1 MSPAVRHWSTAVAAI
16 AAVCAAGAHLPA
28 SEEPGAGV
36 GASVRET
43 SSGGVVAR
51 VPFVGTLAWR
61 CDREGRF
68 SSRLIHPAPGASI
81 TVSLES
87 DGAQV
92 WRRRRVDPAPA
103 PRDTVVGPFS
113 ADRNQ
118 VWTIRYSHK
127 PATLKVVARLWF
139 AAPASR
145 SQCVVARTGIRV
157 RRIPH

>member
-1 MSPAVRHWSTAVAAI
+1 
-16 AAVCAAGAHLPA
+16 
-28 SEEPGAGV
+28 
-36 GASVRET
+36 
-43 SSGGVVAR
+43 VVAR

-61 CDREGRF
+61 CDREGSF
-68 SSRLIHPAPGASI
+68 STRLIHPAPGASI

-103 PRDTVVGPFS
+103 PRATVVGPFP

-127 PATLKVVARLWF
+127 PATLKVVARLRF

-157 RRIPH
+157 RRIAH